1 MALLGMRDVRVAF
14 GGPPVLDEAAFSIER
29 GERVCLLGRNGAG
42 KSTLM
47 KLLDGTIRPDQGEVV
62 RQTGVTVARLEQEI
76 PADLAGTAFDIA
88 AGGLGDAG
96 TLLAKYHDAS
106 VRVGATGDAAALRY
120 CGMERRR
127 GYSAPVTV
135 RLAAAG
141 WPLTIVTE
149 RGVTGFVVTEV
160 TPAGSTSVSS

>member
-1 MALLGMRDVRVAF
+1 MSRSTVRTRAAPAKNRPPAQRQKGSRDARSAAVR
-14 GGPPVLDEAAFSIER
+14 R
-29 GERVCLLGRNGAG
+29 
-42 KSTLM
+42 
-47 KLLDGTIRPDQGEVV
+47 
-62 RQTGVTVARLEQEI
+62 
-76 PADLAGTAFDIA
+76 
-88 AGGLGDAG
+88 
-96 TLLAKYHDAS
+96 
-106 VRVGATGDAAALRY
+106 AALRY